1 MKRGRG
7 RPPTPFDL
15 HTPDC
20 VERIYRQRKEALS
33 EWRRKAGI
41 LKAGQP
47 KGFRVPGCKDDAGR
61 PAIIP
66 YSRICLEVDV
76 MLDLVAENGKRLSER
91 EAVRAAL
98 AQLMKRFGFMQKL
111 YPGDLAV
118 ETALRKIRAYRKAHP
133 HEYPE
138 RFKK

>member
-7 RPPTPFDL
+7 RPPIPFDFS
-15 HTPDC
+15 PYWA
-20 VERIYRQRKEALS
+20 ERIYRERGESLR
-33 EWRRKAGI
+33 EWQRKAGI

-47 KGFRVPGCKDDAGR
+47 KGFRVPGCNDEACR

-76 MLDLVAENGKRLSER
+76 MLDLAGEKGKRLSER
-91 EAVRAAL
+91 EAVLVAL
-98 AQLMKRFGFMQKL
+98 TKLTKRFGCLFR
-111 YPGDLAV
+111 PAPNDLSV
-118 ETALRKIRAYRKAHP
+118 ETTLRKIRAYRKAHP